1 MPVAEDKQRAREQW
15 SQDPAGA
22 IYGREHEFGTREFFD
37 AVERHRYTEYA
48 PWMPEV
54 MGFKE
59 FGDARLLEVGCGM
72 GTDLLQFARGGAKV
86 TGIDLTPR
94 SIEISRR
101 HFEVYGQRGDF
112 AISDCE
118 KLPFKSESF
127 DVVYSHGVLHH
138 TPDTAGAVRELHRV
152 LRRGGQARVMLYHR
166 GSAAYWLQI
175 ILRHGLLR
183 GELLRGRSPEQIMSR
198 YVEVNE
204 GGGCP
209 LVKVYSRTQA
219 RKLFSMFRDV
229 SVEVEQLTR
238 AELSILGRLIPE
250 GMFRFLRQTIGG
262 NVIISA
268 RK

>member
-1 MPVAEDKQRAREQW
+1 
-15 SQDPAGA
+15 
-22 IYGREHEFGTREFFD
+22 
-37 AVERHRYTEYA
+37 
-48 PWMPEV
+48 MPEV
-54 MGFKE
+54 MGFKK
-59 FGDARLLEVGCGM
+59 FAGARLLEVGCGM

-94 SIEISRR
+94 SIAISRR
-101 HFEVYGQRGDF
+101 HFEIYGQRGDF

-118 KLPFKSESF
+118 KLPFTSESF
-127 DVVYSHGVLHH
+127 DVVYSNGVLHH
-138 TPDTAGAVRELHRV
+138 TPDTEGAVRELHRV

-166 GSAAYWLQI
+166 ASVAFWGQI
-175 ILRHGLLR
+175 VLRHGLLG
-183 GELLRGRSPEQIMSR
+183 GELWRGRSPEQIMSR

-209 LVKVYSRTQA
+209 LVKVYSRREV
-219 RKLFSMFRDV
+219 RKLFSSFRDV

-238 AELSILGRLIPE
+238 PELPVLGRFIPESIL
-250 GMFRFLRQTIGG
+250 RFLRQTVGG